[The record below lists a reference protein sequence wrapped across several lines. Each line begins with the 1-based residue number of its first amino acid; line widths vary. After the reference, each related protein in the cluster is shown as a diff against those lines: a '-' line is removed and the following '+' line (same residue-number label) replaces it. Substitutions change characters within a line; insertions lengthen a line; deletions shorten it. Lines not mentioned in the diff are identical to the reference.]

1 PEINHKKLNL
11 EPETSSVNNKEET
24 DGFETASEGDHS
36 DRGTDFGDDEQQQQE
51 KFAPLTAVKDDS
63 YEDALDDDQ
72 LKQSQRMAWGL
83 KELQWGGR
91 TTTRFNIP
99 SRLTSSSRHSEE
111 SNQHNEEASLP
122 A

>member
-1 PEINHKKLNL
+1 MCDMAQISGLIAAK
-11 EPETSSVNNKEET
+11 
-24 DGFETASEGDHS
+24 
-36 DRGTDFGDDEQQQQE
+36 
-51 KFAPLTAVKDDS
+51 
-63 YEDALDDDQ
+63 
-72 LKQSQRMAWGL
+72 SQRMAWGL